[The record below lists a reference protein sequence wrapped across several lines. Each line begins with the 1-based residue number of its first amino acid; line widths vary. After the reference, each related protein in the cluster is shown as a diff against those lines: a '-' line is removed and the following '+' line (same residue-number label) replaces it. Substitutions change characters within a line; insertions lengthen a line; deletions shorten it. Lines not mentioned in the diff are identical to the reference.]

1 MAGYVPIDLHRHRS
15 VVMNMSATGE
25 VINWV
30 RIANDPETLV
40 DAVLKCGESPE
51 VAIEATYGW
60 YWAVDA
66 LQAAGAN
73 VHLVAPSRLA
83 AFDGRRVKNDQRDCQ
98 VLGDLMRANM
108 LPEAWISTLEVRQWR
123 ELVRYRAKLV
133 GLRAGLK
140 AQVHAVLAKLGVQ
153 VPMTDLFGTGGR
165 QLLAHLCSTDVRF
178 HSAYG
183 QRIESLLVLID
194 AYGHEIDELNSSI
207 AHDFADHAGYRAI
220 QQIPGIGPTIAAI
233 LVAEIGDVHR
243 FASPDHLTSWCG
255 LTPRHR
261 ESDTTIKRGPITK
274 QGSRLIRWAMIEAA
288 QKLRTESWLR
298 DERERIAQRRN
309 NRQIAKTAI
318 ARKMIV
324 LVYYGL
330 RDGHIRCLEQP
341 DTAA

>member
-140 AQVHAVLAKLGVQ
+140 AQVHAVLAKLGVH

>member
-274 QGSRLIRWAMIEAA
+274 MACGGAGLTARFGIPSGGDHGNRGRSRHPSRAA
-288 QKLRTESWLR
+288 DVRLCGGGHRRGPHRTGDAGE
-298 DERERIAQRRN
+298 
-309 NRQIAKTAI
+309 
-318 ARKMIV
+318 
-324 LVYYGL
+324 
-330 RDGHIRCLEQP
+330 P
-341 DTAA
+341 